1 MKFETR
7 ISKIENQDF
16 TLRGQKLSDLIK
28 NGKFS
33 DVIFLTLSGRNPK
46 EQESVLFGKLLISI
60 IDHGAGTTSAMTTR
74 FVASGGNSLNTAVG
88 AGLLSIGDY
97 HGGAIENAMKQ
108 FYAWKGMNNETIEK
122 EVEDMITN
130 KKTLYGFGHR
140 VYKQGDPRVKV
151 LLEENEKISF
161 TSEFLFMKDIV
172 EQKFMTLKNRNIPI
186 NIDGLIALLLCD
198 FGFHTTLGKGFF
210 LIGRTPG
217 LVAHADEELRYE
229 KPVRRAQEEDIT
241 LIKEE

>member
-1 MKFETR
+1 M
-7 ISKIENQDF
+7 
-16 TLRGQKLSDLIK
+16 
-28 NGKFS
+28 
-33 DVIFLTLSGRNPK
+33 
-46 EQESVLFGKLLISI
+46 
-60 IDHGAGTTSAMTTR
+60 
-74 FVASGGNSLNTAVG
+74 
-88 AGLLSIGDY
+88 SIGDY

-151 LLEENEKISF
+151 LLEEIEKISF

-217 LVAHADEELRYE
+217 LVAQADEELRYE